1 MTTGARSDYPLD
13 RIIGTLSSD
22 MPLPGDEARASMV
35 PGYRR
40 DGAAGTA
47 TEPWKD
53 AAVLILLYAAGDT
66 ILFPIMLRPN
76 GEGVHAG
83 QVSLPGGAR
92 EGSESLEACA
102 LRETHEELGVDPA
115 HVHVMRA
122 LSPLHVPPSRFAVY
136 PFVGVTDERPDF
148 SPSVSE
154 VAGLFEASLQELLDP
169 ASVREDTMNR
179 DGRDWLVP
187 YYLLAGQR
195 VWGAT
200 AMILAELQAIL
211 SKAMA

>member
-1 MTTGARSDYPLD
+1 
-13 RIIGTLSSD
+13 
-22 MPLPGDEARASMV
+22 MV

-40 DGAAGTA
+40 DAVVGTA
-47 TEPWKD
+47 AEPWRE
-53 AAVLILLYAAGDT
+53 AAVLILLYTAGDT
-66 ILFPIMLRPN
+66 VLFPIMLRPN

-102 LRETHEELGVDPA
+102 LRETYEELGVDPA
-115 HVHVMRA
+115 RISVIRA
-122 LSPLHVPPSRFAVY
+122 LSPLHVPPSRFVVY
-136 PFVGVTDERPDF
+136 PFVGVTNKRPDF
-148 SPSVSE
+148 SPSVGE
-154 VAGLFEASLQELLDP
+154 VAELFEPSLQELLDP
-169 ASVREDTMNR
+169 ASVREVTMTR

-200 AMILAELQAIL
+200 AMVLAELVVML
-211 SKAMA
+211 GG